1 MIIDVN
7 AILLVEK
14 KKKKKKKKSRLVV
27 TTNKEITET
36 FLAQEGNFGEVVKTS
51 SILNEIGE
59 KRVEILGKKMAKHI
73 APIVEE
79 VETQLIEK
87 EGMHNVPTYV
97 DMEKEKV
104 QKDEMITGGKDEKSQ
119 YLEDED
125 VEIIVVPLLP
135 KWGVVHLVF
144 H

>member
-1 MIIDVN
+1 
-7 AILLVEK
+7 
-14 KKKKKKKKSRLVV
+14 
-27 TTNKEITET
+27 
-36 FLAQEGNFGEVVKTS
+36 
-51 SILNEIGE
+51 
-59 KRVEILGKKMAKHI
+59 MAKHL